1 MPAFFFS
8 THSPCN
14 NSFLS
19 IYYISDRNLTPPFQ
33 NLKLLPP
40 QPLDSLSLPRD
51 PQLVGPPLNTSC
63 VCVASTFHSA
73 PLCLSLDPIFF
84 GGTAFVTLLY
94 EMKGLIGNGMRKI
107 PREFVL
113 TSVHYISVFFE
124 ILRGNFSSISV
135 STACTI
141 LNNCLVLISWPCELC
156 NWLTW
161 SFHSSC

>member
-19 IYYISDRNLTPPFQ
+19 ISYISDRNLTPPFQ
-33 NLKLLPP
+33 KLKLLPP
-40 QPLDSLSLPRD
+40 QPLDSPSLLRD
-51 PQLVGPPLNTSC
+51 PQLVALLWTPI
-63 VCVASTFHSA
+63 VCVLPQPFTLHHFASPWTQFSLGELLLWHCSMKWRA
-73 PLCLSLDPIFF
+73 SLS
-84 GGTAFVTLLY
+84 
-94 EMKGLIGNGMRKI
+94 NGMRKI

-124 ILRGNFSSISV
+124 ILRGNFFSISV
-135 STACTI
+135 SIACTI